1 MTMPD
6 INIIV
11 FNLYVNLWIFS
22 IRGLSSITSR
32 AFIRDWDRIEIKA
45 KFVTNLNQP
54 QVQLFMT
61 IAAASMF
68 LISAVVTESPAAV
81 K

>member
-11 FNLYVNLWIFS
+11 FNLYVNLWKFS

-32 AFIRDWDRIEIKA
+32 AFIRDWDRVEIKA

-54 QVQLFMT
+54 QV
-61 IAAASMF
+61 
-68 LISAVVTESPAAV
+68 
-81 K
+81 